1 MKRKGVF
8 LLVNLLMLTMG
19 FVGCSNDNEKT
30 KDDASL
36 TLRNFVHTG
45 CKDKATSAK
54 AVSAGFPQLDGY
66 EESVEYSCKSSGRLY
81 IRHVNAVFNCCAEE
95 LRANASLTDNR
106 IIITESEKSSAYD
119 CICPYDLSFEV
130 GPLTDGKYTVVINRD
145 AQEYTTFVI
154 DFDKNLSGRFVV
166 PKEK

>member
-30 KDDASL
+30 KDDAPL

-45 CKDKATSAK
+45 CKE
-54 AVSAGFPQLDGY
+54 LDGY

-95 LRANASLTDNR
+95 LRANASVTDNR
-106 IIITESEKSSAYD
+106 IIITESEKSSACD

-145 AQEYTTFVI
+145 TQEYTTFVI
-154 DFDKNLSGRFVV
+154 DFDKNLSGRFVIS
-166 PKEK
+166 KEK